1 MLVEQLHPS
10 WRELLVDELPL
21 LAEIENKLER
31 IPSFVPAKENILRA
45 LSLPPSD
52 YRVLIVGQDPYP
64 NPEHAIGL
72 SFAVPQATA
81 PLPPTLANIL
91 KELASDL
98 GPEAVSD
105 GNIEPWSR
113 RGVLL
118 LNRHLTAASNETGSH
133 FDLGWDR
140 FTDAVVAKFEQFRQG
155 RLVSILWGAKAQ
167 ELKKILSGSVV
178 IESAH
183 PSPLSSYRGFFGSKP
198 FSACNKALVE
208 LGLEPIDWSA

>member
-1 MLVEQLHPS
+1 MLVEQLHPI
-10 WRELLVDELPL
+10 WKEL
-21 LAEIENKLER
+21 LAEELDLLVEIEKVLAQFTN
-31 IPSFVPAKENILRA
+31 FVPAKENILRA
-45 LSLPPSD
+45 LSLPPSA

-81 PLPPTLANIL
+81 PLPPTLVNIL

-98 GPEAVSD
+98 GSEVVTD
-105 GNIEPWSR
+105 GNIEPWSE

-118 LNRHLTAASNETGSH
+118 LNRHLTTMSKNTGAH

-140 FTDAVVAKFEQFRQG
+140 FTDAVVAKFQQFREG
-155 RLVSILWGAKAQ
+155 KLVAILWGNKAQ
-167 ELKKILSGSVV
+167 ELKKILSDSVI

-183 PSPLSSYRGFFGSKP
+183 PSPLSSYRGFIGSKP
-198 FSACNKALVE
+198 FSSCNKALLE